1 MKNSTYDTYMQML
14 ATNMILAL
22 EDCKHPSAVEIT
34 KIGLHIQSTTHAVNH
49 WAIVVN
55 EDLELS
61 GIEIYADDT
70 ATAIHKVAFNRSH
83 PIYGQTLPIFSILSM
98 AEFLVRLVSNEYLL
112 PFVSSVNLGIGP
124 DVDKSITYNK
134 PMWFIKA
141 LDALSVLGLDAEAT
155 NAIINQILE
164 LNADKLKSA
173 AVSENSQVVHYAEIK
188 DDVTHI
194 YAFEPT
200 YTAPKAAPEEAETQS
215 VQEDAVQDMLP
226 SRLLSSKTDIWVDPV
241 SIIPEELRHYVTV
254 HKPDIAGRPKC
265 YSIALRYL
273 VSVVE
278 LKFTDARLIWYVA
291 EGMDGN
297 HPVIYSDVEIV
308 KSLRDVDPTLFSD
321 PDVQITCYV
330 PDSFKT
336 QGDME
341 QKVRSDLL
349 SSMRNRA
356 LDALRDST
364 VGKAMKKL
372 SAEDLRI

>member
-1 MKNSTYDTYMQML
+1 MKNSTHDTYMQML

-22 EDCKHPSAVEIT
+22 EHCKHPSVVEIT
-34 KIGLHIQSTTHAVNH
+34 KVGLHIQSTTHAVNH
-49 WAIVVN
+49 WALVVN
-55 EDLELS
+55 EDLELL
-61 GIEIYADDT
+61 GIEIYAEHT
-70 ATAIHKVAFNRSH
+70 ATVLHKVAFNRSH

-98 AEFLVRLVSNEYLL
+98 AEFLVGLVRNEYLL
-112 PFVSSVNLGIGP
+112 PFISSVNLGIGP

-141 LDALSVLGLDAEAT
+141 LDALSVLGLDSEAT

-164 LNADKLKSA
+164 LNATKLKA
-173 AVSENSQVVHYAEIK
+173 ATVSENSQAVYYAEIK

-194 YAFEPT
+194 YAFEPA
-200 YTAPKAAPEEAETQS
+200 YTAEKAAPETAVTQS
-215 VQEDAVQDMLP
+215 VPEDTLQDTVP

-241 SIIPEELRHYVTV
+241 SIIPEELRPYVTV
-254 HKPDIAGRPKC
+254 HKPDPEGRPKC

-291 EGMDGN
+291 EGMDDKR
-297 HPVIYSDVEIV
+297 PVIYSDVEIV

-321 PDVQITCYV
+321 PDGQTVCYV

-336 QGDME
+336 QEDME
-341 QKVRSDLL
+341 KTVRSDLL
-349 SSMRNRA
+349 SSMRSYT
-356 LDALRDST
+356 LDALRKSN

-372 SAEDLRI
+372 STEDLRI